1 MTGVRLSVVVP
12 CFNEEA
18 SVERLHT
25 AVNAAVAE
33 LSDVEIEV
41 VYVDDGSSDGTLVA
55 LRRLAA
61 ADPTVRYTSL
71 SRNFGKEAAMLAG
84 LERATGDAVVI
95 MDADLQ
101 HPPRLLPDMVALYRQ
116 GFDQVIARRDRRG
129 DRFVRMLAS
138 RSFYRMVNWWID
150 VRLLDGAG
158 DFRLLSRLAV
168 DAVLAMPEYNRF
180 SKGLFSWIGF
190 RTVVVAHRNESRQ
203 AGRSRWTFGKLF
215 NYAFDGLLSFNNRP
229 LRLAIY
235 GGLFLTLI
243 AVVYM
248 AWVVADAV
256 SKGIDVPGYTT
267 IIVSVI
273 GLGGIQMTILGVV
286 GEYIGRI
293 YYETKRRPHYLVQE
307 TEDLVTEGGE
317 APRVPDQ
324 PAVRPAERIRRGG
337 PAREDLRRY
346 RSLRRAAGES
356 VTDDPAAAV
365 RSPRRDGATDPA

>member
-1 MTGVRLSVVVP
+1 MTTVRLSVVVP

-18 SVERLHT
+18 SVERLHET
-25 AVNAAVAE
+25 VCAALAE
-33 LSDVEIEV
+33 LPDVDVEV
-41 VYVDDGSSDGTLVA
+41 VYVDDGSEDGTLAA

-61 ADPTVRYTSL
+61 ADPAVCYTSL

-84 LERATGDAVVI
+84 LQRATGDAVVI

-101 HPPRLLPDMVALYRQ
+101 HPPRLLPEMVMLYQQ

-129 DRFVRMLAS
+129 DRFVRMVAS
-138 RSFYRMVNWWID
+138 RSFYRLINWWID
-150 VRLLDGAG
+150 VRLQDGAG

-168 DAVLAMPEYNRF
+168 DAILAMPEYNRF

-190 RTVVVAHRNESRQ
+190 RTAVVAHANETRQ
-203 AGRSRWTFGKLF
+203 SGRSRWTFGKLF

-243 AVVYM
+243 ALVYM

-256 SKGIDVPGYTT
+256 EKGIDVPGYTT

-273 GLGGIQMTILGVV
+273 GLGGIQMTILGVI

-307 TEDLVTEGGE
+307 TEHLLAENGE
-317 APRVPDQ
+317 APRLPVSPA
-324 PAVRPAERIRRGG
+324 PRSAVRGQRTV
-337 PAREDLRRY
+337 PAREDSLGRTPAPHRRE
-346 RSLRRAAGES
+346 AH
-356 VTDDPAAAV
+356 D
-365 RSPRRDGATDPA
+365 RDIG

>member
-1 MTGVRLSVVVP
+1 MRLSVVVP

-18 SVERLHT
+18 SVERLHET
-25 AVNAAVAE
+25 VSAALAE
-33 LSDVEIEV
+33 LPDVDVEV
-41 VYVDDGSSDGTLVA
+41 VYVDDGSEDGTLAA

-61 ADPTVRYTSL
+61 ADPTVCYTSL

-101 HPPRLLPDMVALYRQ
+101 HPPRLLPEMVALYRQ

-129 DRFVRMLAS
+129 DRLVRMLAS
-138 RSFYRMVNWWID
+138 RSFYRLVNWWID

-190 RTVVVAHRNESRQ
+190 RTAVVAHHNETRQ
-203 AGRSRWTFGKLF
+203 AGKSRWTFGKLF

-243 AVVYM
+243 AVAYM
-248 AWVVADAV
+248 AWVVADAIE
-256 SKGIDVPGYTT
+256 KGIDVPGYTT
-267 IIVSVI
+267 MIVSVI
-273 GLGGIQMTILGVV
+273 GLGGIQMMILGVI

-307 TEDLVTEGGE
+307 TEHLATEAGE
-317 APRVPDQ
+317 VRGLP
-324 PAVRPAERIRRGG
+324 VRPVARWTERGQWTV
-337 PAREDLRRY
+337 PAREDPYRR
-346 RSLRRAAGES
+346 RSRRRVDEEPMTGEAS
-356 VTDDPAAAV
+356 
-365 RSPRRDGATDPA
+365 

>member
-1 MTGVRLSVVVP
+1 MTRVRLSVVVP

-18 SVERLHT
+18 SVERLHKT
-25 AVNAAVAE
+25 VRAALAE
-33 LSDVEIEV
+33 LPDVDVEV
-41 VYVDDGSSDGTLVA
+41 VYVDDGSTDGTLAA

-61 ADPTVRYTSL
+61 ADADVRYTSL

-84 LERATGDAVVI
+84 LRRTTGDAVVI

-101 HPPRLLPDMVALYRQ
+101 HPPRLLPEMVTLYRQ

-129 DRFVRMLAS
+129 DRFVRTLAS
-138 RSFYRMVNWWID
+138 RSFYRAINWWID

-168 DAVLAMPEYNRF
+168 NAILTMPEYNRF

-190 RTVVVAHRNESRQ
+190 RTAVVTHRNELRQ

-243 AVVYM
+243 AVAYM

-256 SKGIDVPGYTT
+256 EKGIDVPGYTT

-273 GLGGIQMTILGVV
+273 GLGGIQMMLLGVI

-307 TEDLVTEGGE
+307 TD
-317 APRVPDQ
+317 
-324 PAVRPAERIRRGG
+324 RPAGPDERPGR
-337 PAREDLRRY
+337 
-346 RSLRRAAGES
+346 
-356 VTDDPAAAV
+356 
-365 RSPRRDGATDPA
+365 

>member
-1 MTGVRLSVVVP
+1 V
-12 CFNEEA
+12 
-18 SVERLHT
+18 
-25 AVNAAVAE
+25 
-33 LSDVEIEV
+33 
-41 VYVDDGSSDGTLVA
+41 
-55 LRRLAA
+55 
-61 ADPTVRYTSL
+61 
-71 SRNFGKEAAMLAG
+71 
-84 LERATGDAVVI
+84 
-95 MDADLQ
+95 
-101 HPPRLLPDMVALYRQ
+101 
-116 GFDQVIARRDRRG
+116 
-129 DRFVRMLAS
+129 
-138 RSFYRMVNWWID
+138 VNWWID

-235 GGLFLTLI
+235 GGLFLTLL

-248 AWVVADAV
+248 AWVVEDAI
-256 SKGIDVPGYTT
+256 SRGIDVPGYTT
-267 IIVSVI
+267 TIISVI
-273 GLGGIQMTILGVV
+273 GLGGIQMTILGVI

-307 TEDLVTEGGE
+307 TEDLITETGD
-317 APRVPDQ
+317 APRVPAQ
-324 PAVRPAERIRRGG
+324 PAARSAERLRQGG
-337 PAREDLRRY
+337 PAREDLTRH

-356 VTDDPAAAV
+356 VE
-365 RSPRRDGATDPA
+365 RWES

>member
-1 MTGVRLSVVVP
+1 MRLSVVVP

-18 SVERLHT
+18 SVERLHRTLST
-25 AVNAAVAE
+25 ALAE
-33 LSDVEIEV
+33 LSDVDVEV
-41 VYVDDGSSDGTLVA
+41 VYVDDGSEDGTLAA

-61 ADPTVRYTSL
+61 ADPTVCYTSL

-101 HPPRLLPDMVALYRQ
+101 HPPRLLPEMVGLYRQ

-129 DRFVRMLAS
+129 DRFVRTLAS
-138 RSFYRMVNWWID
+138 RSFYRLVNWWID

-158 DFRLLSRLAV
+158 DYRLLSRLAV

-190 RTVVVAHRNESRQ
+190 RTAVVAHHNESRQ

-243 AVVYM
+243 AVAYM

-256 SKGIDVPGYTT
+256 EKGIDVPGYTT

-273 GLGGIQMTILGVV
+273 GLGGIQMMLLGVI

-307 TEDLVTEGGE
+307 TELVVAEAGE
-317 APRVPDQ
+317 AARRPT
-324 PAVRPAERIRRGG
+324 RPAPPADRGRRIV
-337 PAREDLRRY
+337 PPRED
-346 RSLRRAAGES
+346 RSRRRA
-356 VTDDPAAAV
+356 
-365 RSPRRDGATDPA
+365 PRRTADESMTRDPG